1 MWDLIFYLRFTEI
14 YLVKY
19 CEKENVVSRF
29 QGWVIFF
36 CSNLFFGDNNVW
48 IGSKKNEV
56 WGIQWT
62 LIYIFNL
69 VNSSSL
75 KILCKMCCSKLICD
89 DRYSVHTL
97 LTSIICS
104 KSASVSQ
111 LYVPCKKLFMLL
123 LLCTK
128 IKNHLF
134 KKKPA
139 RLFQKVLNLLKVA

>member
-1 MWDLIFYLRFTEI
+1 MRTL
-14 YLVKY
+14 
-19 CEKENVVSRF
+19 SRF
-29 QGWVIFF
+29 QGWVIF
-36 CSNLFFGDNNVW
+36 CSNLIFDNNIDW
-48 IGSKKNEV
+48 LEKEMKSEEYNEL
-56 WGIQWT
+56 WT
-62 LIYIFNL
+62 YIFNL

-89 DRYSVHTL
+89 RYSVHTL
-97 LTSIICS
+97 FTSKICS

-139 RLFQKVLNLLKVA
+139 WWSQNIFKKVI